1 MNKEMKSFLN
11 KLQQLLEEYDAEIS
25 TKDGERLDFTVFK
38 NAVDDRMDQA
48 YSIRNSFTCDEME
61 IYTIHALD

>member
-25 TKDGERLDFTVFK
+25 TKDGERLDFTIFK
-38 NAVDDRMDQA
+38 NAVGDKMDQA
-48 YSIRNSFTCDEME
+48 YSVGDSFTCDEME
-61 IYTIHALD
+61 VYIILALD